1 MPSSDKF
8 QKPFIPNTTLLDKSL
23 GDPDGYVTKNGVWA
37 AVPWGNK
44 FVIIH
49 NGKQVH
55 VSNNLKTAKSYISK
69 NSKATKNTNSSLENF
84 L

>member
-1 MPSSDKF
+1 MGF
-8 QKPFIPNTTLLDKSL
+8 LKPFIPYPSILDPKPK
-23 GDPDGYVTKNGVWA
+23 DPLGYVTNDGLWA
-37 AVPWGNK
+37 AVPCGKK